1 MVAIP
6 EEEFF
11 MTTPYRADHIGS
23 LLRPPELLQARAA
36 YEQGRMT
43 LAQLRQS
50 EDTAILQALEL
61 QRQVGID
68 VYTDGEYRRGWFAA
82 AFEESVEGIT
92 EDPEAA
98 ADRRWQGQHNAQAM
112 ATAADLRLTQRVVG
126 AKLRQVRRLTAHESG
141 FLQQHAPGPFKITM
155 PGVMTRA
162 LAWYKPGLTDKFY
175 PTRADLVQEFVGMI
189 QREVQ
194 ALLNEGVSYI
204 QLDSL
209 HYVIRLAD
217 PRYRQQMTHTGADL
231 DRELDAVIA
240 ADNASL
246 QGARK
251 PGVTVGLHMCRGNNR
266 SAWIAEGGYEAV
278 AEKAFNLLDVD
289 RFLLEYDTERAGG
302 FEPLRFVPRGKTV
315 VLGLISSKVP
325 QLETQDQLRRRIDE
339 AAQYVAMEHLAL
351 SPQCGFASTM
361 EGNLLSE
368 DEQWAKLRLVSETA
382 RRLWG

>member
-1 MVAIP
+1 
-6 EEEFF
+6 

-36 YEQGRMT
+36 YDQGRMT

-68 VYTDGEYRRGWFAA
+68 VYTDGEYRRRWFAA
-82 AFEESVEGIT
+82 AFEESVEGVT

-98 ADRRWQGQHNAQAM
+98 ADRRWQGQHNTQAM

-141 FLQQHAPGPFKITM
+141 FLRQHAPGPFKITM

-162 LAWYKPGLTDKFY
+162 LAWYKPGLTDRFY

-194 ALLNEGVSYI
+194 ALLGEGVSYI

-217 PRYRQQMTHTGADL
+217 PRYRQQMTRTGADL
-231 DRELDAVIA
+231 DKELDEVIA

-246 QGARK
+246 QGART

-325 QLETQDQLRRRIDE
+325 QLESPDQLLRRIDE

-351 SPQCGFASTM
+351 SPQCGFASTAP
-361 EGNLLSE
+361 GNMLTW
-368 DEQWAKLRLVSETA
+368 DEQRRKLELVVETA
-382 RRLWG
+382 RRAWGS

>member
-1 MVAIP
+1 
-6 EEEFF
+6 

-36 YEQGRMT
+36 YDQGRMT

-68 VYTDGEYRRGWFAA
+68 VYTDGEYRRRWFAA

-92 EDPEAA
+92 EDPEAT

-141 FLQQHAPGPFKITM
+141 FLQQHAPGPYKITM

-162 LAWYKPGLTDKFY
+162 LAWYKPGLTDRFY

-217 PRYRQQMTHTGADL
+217 PRYRQQMTQTGADL
-231 DRELDAVIA
+231 DKELDEVIA
-240 ADNASL
+240 ADNSSL
-246 QGARK
+246 RGARQ

-266 SAWIAEGGYEAV
+266 SAWISEGGYEAV

-325 QLETQDQLRRRIDE
+325 QLESQDQLRRRIDE
-339 AAQYVAMEHLAL
+339 AAQYVPMEHLAL
-351 SPQCGFASTM
+351 SPQCGFASTAP
-361 EGNLLSE
+361 GNMLTW
-368 DEQWAKLRLVSETA
+368 DEQRRKLELVVETA
-382 RRLWG
+382 RRIWGS